1 MQLHGIPQRPIKFIL
16 RKFKNS
22 FRYVPACNLLL
33 IEMGPETPVGKK
45 AAELKPQLMEGIAKE
60 MQKQNLE
67 AKKKADESK
76 KK

>member
-1 MQLHGIPQRPIKFIL
+1 MEAGPTTDAKIHICHWLDDVMPFLDSI
-16 RKFKNS
+16 
-22 FRYVPACNLLL
+22 